1 MAQPSVSQTPAP
13 LAPSQLERHWQREF
27 RQRWQAV
34 PAAQWRCIGIDVG
47 KYEHVAVAY
56 DGLGQLLAGPLR
68 FGIRTVDYQTFFA
81 WVAGVMPDPA
91 APPLFALEPTG
102 HYYEQLVYE
111 LANRY
116 GPQQVYIV
124 QPTDVARRR
133 ADWNQGTFKNDA
145 VDAAVISELLRQ
157 GHGRP
162 YQPAAGAYLSLEQLE
177 RYRWAREQASTRLK
191 NQIVGHVDRLYPGL
205 VMSDKPAAA
214 RYAPLLRS
222 LWATDTPRRLLLLYP
237 VPADLRSST
246 AETLYQR
253 FRGAGQWMT
262 RPYAAKIVAAVQALP
277 RPEAVLAARRSVCL
291 QQDLASLAHVEDQL
305 AAVASEMVALLD
317 LTWGVWLRPTGVAP
331 LRLACLVATIGDMRQ
346 YHSAR
351 QLFGRS
357 GLHSGCQDSGTRQQH
372 GQGARLVKP
381 GDRHLRRQLLR
392 FTLSMVAHYPAL
404 QTYRQQLLQRGKNP
418 ITANIAVARK
428 LCGMLYTVARQER
441 PFDPTRLG

>member
-1 MAQPSVSQTPAP
+1 MAAHSVSQIPAP
-13 LAPSQLERHWQREF
+13 LAPSQLERRWQQEF

-34 PAAQWRCIGIDVG
+34 APGQWRCIGIDVG

-56 DGLGQLLAGPLR
+56 DGLGQLLTRPLR
-68 FGIRTVDYQTFFA
+68 FGIRAADYQALFA
-81 WVAGVMPDPA
+81 WVATVVSDPA
-91 APPLFALEPTG
+91 VPPLFGLEPTG

-111 LANRY
+111 LAQKY

-124 QPTDVARRR
+124 QTTDVARRR
-133 ADWNQGTFKNDA
+133 ADWNQGTFKNDE
-145 VDAAVISELLRQ
+145 VDAAIISELLRQ

-162 YQPAAGAYLSLEQLE
+162 YHPDEGAYLSLYQLE

-205 VMSDKPAAA
+205 VISDQAAAA
-214 RYAPLLRS
+214 RYQPLFHN
-222 LWATDTPRRLLLLYP
+222 LWDHDTPRRLLLLYP
-237 VPADLRSST
+237 QPCDLRRT
-246 AETLYQR
+246 DVQTLCQR
-253 FRGAGQWMT
+253 FRTADYWMT
-262 RPYAAKIVAAVQALP
+262 RPYAAKILAAVRALP
-277 RPEAVLAARRSVCL
+277 LPDAELAARRSAFL
-291 QQDLASLAHVEDQL
+291 EQDLASLAYVEGQL
-305 AAVASEMVALLD
+305 AEVATEMVDLLD
-317 LTWGVWLRPTGVAP
+317 LTWGLWLRPTGVEP

-357 GLHSGCQDSGTRQQH
+357 GLHSGCHDSGTRQQR
-372 GQGARLVKP
+372 GQGERMVKP

-404 QTYRQQLLQRGKNP
+404 QTYRNQLLQRGKRK

-428 LCGMLYTVARQER
+428 LCGLLYALASQER
-441 PFDPTRLG
+441 PFDPTRLA